1 MAIISTVIMNGERIL
16 GKENQE
22 NLINNADGQYLN
34 LLRDILENGTESTDR
49 TGTGTL
55 KVFGRQLKF
64 DLSEGFPLLTTKKV
78 WFKGVK
84 EELLWMI
91 SGEQNI
97 RPLVLKDVHIWDEW
111 PYQKYLEKTGMADK
125 LPKYTPEWKEKQ
137 NEFIEKIKTDKKF
150 AQKHGNLGPVY
161 GYQWRHWKARD
172 GKEIDQL
179 ANAVDTIKKNPDS
192 RRIAVT
198 AWDPQDL
205 GNVALP
211 PCHLYFQ
218 FQVNGEKLNT
228 FMVQRSVDSF
238 LGLPFNIA
246 SYALLTGLIARMT
259 GKVPG
264 ELTMALADTHI
275 YLNHLDQVRLQLT
288 REPRHLPRL
297 ILDDWYNSFEEITSG
312 RIRVEGYDPHPAIE
326 APISV

>member
-1 MAIISTVIMNGERIL
+1 MNSERLSKI
-16 GKENQE
+16 ENSE
-22 NLINNADGQYLN
+22 SKINKADGQYLN
-34 LLRDILENGTESTDR
+34 LLRDILENGSESADR

-111 PYQKYLEKTGMADK
+111 PYQKYLEKTGMADEF
-125 LPKYTPEWKEKQ
+125 PKYTPGWKDKQ
-137 NEFIEKIKTDKKF
+137 KEFIEKIKTDEKF
-150 AQKHGNLGPVY
+150 AKKYGNLGPVY
-161 GYQWRHWKARD
+161 GYQWRHWKTRD

-179 ANAVDTIKKNPDS
+179 ANAVDTIRNNPDS
-192 RRIAVT
+192 RRINIT
-198 AWDPQDL
+198 AWNPEDMDS
-205 GNVALP
+205 VALP

-218 FQVNGEKLNT
+218 FQVNKEKLNT
-228 FMVQRSVDSF
+228 FVVQRSVDTF

-246 SYALLTGLIARMT
+246 SYALLTHIIAGLT
-259 GKVPG
+259 DKTPG

-275 YLNHLDQVRLQLT
+275 YLNHLDQVKEQLS
-288 REPRHLPRL
+288 RQPRPLPKL
-297 ILDDWYNSFEEITSG
+297 ILDDWYNSFGEIRSDK
-312 RIRVEGYDPHPAIE
+312 IWVEGYDPHPTIQ